1 MRWHKINATI
11 AHNNKYC
18 NSIHTSVPPSL
29 TRSTRQA
36 DSLPLLASVVAY
48 SPQNT
53 HTHTAKQTGLH
64 ASAFVIAAALAFDTF
79 LLHISLKLLK
89 NSLSTRCCMPQ
100 SCRCALIANICMYA
114 CVCVRAFV
122 AIVARVVCF
131 IVSVMF
137 SWKNHLLFA
146 CVCMCVCV
154 YFTSRLFYSHFTAL
168 FLINLRPRGAS
179 QLKIAPNDG
188 RLCCL
193 PTSFTNCIH
202 TYIHICAYI
211 TATGWARWLRSVP
224 RCVLLSSVCEKCQK
238 S

>member
-11 AHNNKYC
+11 THNNKYC

-114 CVCVRAFV
+114 CVCVRALV

-154 YFTSRLFYSHFTAL
+154 YVFYQSPLLLSFYRIIFDKSETKGCLTAKNCPKRRPPLLFADFIY
-168 FLINLRPRGAS
+168 
-179 QLKIAPNDG
+179 QL
-188 RLCCL
+188 
-193 PTSFTNCIH
+193 H

-211 TATGWARWLRSVP
+211 TATCWARWLRSVP